1 MQLKL
6 RFAKFKYIFWS
17 FGKNVLCN
25 LDFKENKLTTEGGNV
40 YNFREMNPIYFFICK
55 YLIIGLFIFILFNRY
70 DLSMSQNKIL
80 SYAFGLILT
89 LFVFTSEDIK
99 RQILIGSTFVFAVIV
114 SFYLGDI
121 TLIGFA
127 IKYFVLFSIVV
138 MFGLDFTYKPYE
150 LLDDEKKVITH
161 FLIQKNILKKKENTD
176 E

>member
-1 MQLKL
+1 MKLKL
-6 RFAKFKYIFWS
+6 RFTKFKYIFWS
-17 FGKNVLCN
+17 FGKNVLCDI
-25 LDFKENKLTTEGGNV
+25 DFNGNKLTTEGGNV
-40 YNFREMNPIYFFICK
+40 YHFRNMNPFYFFVCK

-70 DLSMSQNKIL
+70 DLSLSQSKIL

-99 RQILIGSTFVFAVIV
+99 RQILITLTFVFATIV

-127 IKYFVLFSIVV
+127 IKYFVLFSILI

-150 LLDDEKKVITH
+150 LLDNENKVITH
-161 FLIQKNILKKKENTD
+161 FLIQKKILKKDNID